1 LYIRRYEATVRQGQ
15 HSEVVSLES
24 GWEEVSNFATRF
36 RASHKGCTIVLRRV
50 DKTFWRRN
58 LSAVDIA
65 AEQEYVTV
73 SEAEL
78 ETRTEPQVDQLA
90 ARIHVHFH
98 LHNGSP

>member
-1 LYIRRYEATVRQGQ
+1 M
-15 HSEVVSLES
+15 
-24 GWEEVSNFATRF
+24 
-36 RASHKGCTIVLRRV
+36 

-58 LSAVDIA
+58 LSAVDTA

-78 ETRTEPQVDQLA
+78 EAQTEPQVEQLA